1 MAPKPWHSPWA
12 AGWPNNREERTMPP
26 TIEQR
31 KWVHDVLQV
40 IKLSDRQEI
49 EETQRK
55 DSLRGDIG
63 AGVQKIDH
71 QVSLMTEAVDHFFD
85 AYRQGLLTFGMAML
99 DAEMDDKEAS
109 TAADIVF
116 KIFMTLAAM
125 AFPEVDLAKALGKI
139 LIARIGEAGEK
150 LSEKAASSIKEITMD
165 VLEKGRDRVKGAPT
179 PSARVFRDF
188 AKALGDASVADKSA
202 MRVSVLQ
209 GGKSVKEA
217 FSQMATAAGTTEG
230 PATKFIQLM
239 LTASQSF
246 IDRLKALSDP
256 NQLEAEFATHFAGKA
271 GQTPRRTSLLD
282 STRDAGTLYFEIT
295 TVTNMRAAKPDFTL
309 GDDTDEKWKLVMLG
323 DKRDAEGA
331 ARTLKES
338 VKTPWKIQLPRKI
351 RIDVYNEVNKRDHN
365 MCGGWLVFNK
375 GNTSANPNSF
385 EGVTG
390 SYGGWDTGRKPQE
403 WLMLAWGHATIQAA
417 AIANE
422 DLEGAVD

>member
-1 MAPKPWHSPWA
+1 
-12 AGWPNNREERTMPP
+12 MPP
-26 TIEQR
+26 TLEQR
-31 KWVHDVLQV
+31 KWVQDVLQV
-40 IKLSDRQEI
+40 IKLSDHQEI
-49 EETQRK
+49 QETQRK

-71 QVSLMTEAVDHFFD
+71 QVSFMTEAVDHFFD
-85 AYRQGLLTFGMAML
+85 AYKQGLISFGWAML
-99 DAEMDDKEAS
+99 DAEMDDKEAA
-109 TAADIVF
+109 TAVDIAF
-116 KIFMTLAAM
+116 KIFLALAGA
-125 AFPEVDLAKALGKI
+125 AFPEVDLAKSLGKK
-139 LIARIGEAGEK
+139 LIAQIGEGGEK
-150 LSEKAASSIKEITMD
+150 LGEKAASSIKEITMD

-179 PSARVFRDF
+179 PSVRVFRDF

-230 PATKFIQLM
+230 PAAYFIQLM
-239 LTASQSF
+239 LTASQTF
-246 IDRLKALSDP
+246 IDRLKASSDA
-256 NQLEAEFATHFAGKA
+256 NKLEGVFATEFAGKA
-271 GQTPRRTSLLD
+271 GQTPKRTSVLD

-295 TVTNMRAAKPDFTL
+295 TVTDMRAAKPTFTL

-331 ARTLKES
+331 ARALKES
-338 VKTPWKIQLPRKI
+338 VKVPWKIELPRKV
-351 RIDVYNEVNKRDHN
+351 RLDVYNKVNKRDHN

-375 GNTSANPNSF
+375 GNTSANPNSV

-390 SYGGWDTGRKPQE
+390 SYGGWDTGRKPQD
-403 WLMLAWGHATIQAA
+403 WLMLAWSHVTIQAA